1 MIVHLHGSHILWLL
15 ETLRKKYSLCTI
27 LYLYSTN
34 WPVPNISCT
43 NAIISHFWQ
52 DYWDKHYTLLG
63 NCPPTPPLSQHVA
76 LSEKYVL
83 LLAFGGGRGGRWA
96 VSQKHMMILMGSS
109 TLTYPESDMT
119 VVRVLRRELEL
130 VYSRGS
136 HKGNNNI
143 CMWNKTLKETLKSQ
157 YYKQI

>member
-15 ETLRKKYSLCTI
+15 ETLRKKYSPCTI

-34 WPVPNISCT
+34 WPLPKISCT
-43 NAIISHFWQ
+43 KAVISHFCP
-52 DYWDKHYTLLG
+52 DYWDKHYTFLG

-76 LSEKYVL
+76 LTEKCVL
-83 LLAFGGGRGGRWA
+83 MLALGRGRCA
-96 VSQKHMMILMGSS
+96 VSQKRMMILVGSS

-130 VYSRGS
+130 VYSSGS

-143 CMWNKTLKETLKSQ
+143 CIWNKTLKETL
-157 YYKQI
+157 

>member
-27 LYLYSTN
+27 LYLYSTT

-43 NAIISHFWQ
+43 NAVISHFWQ

-83 LLAFGGGRGGRWA
+83 LLAFGRGRWA
-96 VSQKHMMILMGSS
+96 VLQKRMMFISVILPKMRDNCIGA
-109 TLTYPESDMT
+109 
-119 VVRVLRRELEL
+119 
-130 VYSRGS
+130 
-136 HKGNNNI
+136 
-143 CMWNKTLKETLKSQ
+143 WNVWHWSGGWIQVQDCAQRILFAKRFQ
-157 YYKQI
+157 QP

>member
-15 ETLRKKYSLCTI
+15 ETLRKKYSLCPI
-27 LYLYSTN
+27 LYLYSTT

-43 NAIISHFWQ
+43 NAVISHFWQ

-83 LLAFGGGRGGRWA
+83 LLAFGRGRWA
-96 VSQKHMMILMGSS
+96 VFQKRMMILMGSI
-109 TLTYPESDMT
+109 TLTYPLSAMT